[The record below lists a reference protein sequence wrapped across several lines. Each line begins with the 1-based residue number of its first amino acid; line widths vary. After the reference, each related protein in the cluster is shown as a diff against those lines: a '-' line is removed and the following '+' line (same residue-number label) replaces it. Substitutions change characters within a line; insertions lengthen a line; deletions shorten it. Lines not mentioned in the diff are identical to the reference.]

1 MERCAI
7 SETGSELRA
16 LVVVLT
22 EASMA
27 SDYLCPDEASE
38 ASDYLCPDEASE
50 ASASVIPTT
59 GANATGGGTSDS
71 FAHAKP
77 VPVSEIAQRSFVGA
91 DAHS

>member
-22 EASMA
+22 EASM
-27 SDYLCPDEASE
+27 